1 MTAASQF
8 ESQELE
14 PDWEWA
20 VARYAVD
27 LQAAVIEVYAANH
40 ETPPSFQQLQT
51 ICKIAAETRLR
62 EVRGW

>member
-8 ESQELE
+8 EGQELE

-20 VARYAVD
+20 VARYAAD
-27 LQAAVIEVYAANH
+27 IRKEIIAEYAARG
-40 ETPPSFQQLQT
+40 ETPPHPRVLQDVS
-51 ICKIAAETRLR
+51 KVAAETRLR